1 METLFG
7 QNQSAPKS
15 GDIMD
20 SSQANFA
27 KDVLDASRDKP
38 VIVDF
43 WAPWCGPCKQLT
55 PALEKTV
62 TAAKG
67 AVKLVKINIDENQAL
82 AQQLRI
88 QSIPTVYAFYQGRPV
103 DGFMGALPESQLK
116 EFIAKLVQ
124 VTGGAAEGSEA
135 AQLAEAVAHAKQAL
149 EAGDMMTASQIF
161 SELLQIDPANPD
173 AIGGMTRAYLKAGD
187 LARAKQTLATAPK
200 EHANHAEIAAARAAI
215 ELAEQAEKAGPA
227 AELQAQ
233 VDANPNDHQAR
244 YDLAM
249 ALYAGGQREEAI
261 DQLLDI
267 VKRDRK
273 WNEEGARKQLVKFF
287 EALGPMDPLTV
298 AARKRLS
305 SILFS

>member
-1 METLFG
+1 METMLG
-7 QNQSAPKS
+7 QTKPAAG
-15 GDIMD
+15 GDIID
-20 SSQANFA
+20 STQANFA

-55 PALEKTV
+55 PALEKVV

-103 DGFMGALPESQLK
+103 DGFMGAVPESQLK
-116 EFIAKLVQ
+116 EFIGKLLQ
-124 VTGGAAEGSEA
+124 ASGGAGGDEA
-135 AQLAEAVAHAKQAL
+135 AQIAEAIAHAKQAL
-149 EAGDMMTASQIF
+149 DSGDMMTASQIF
-161 SELLQIDPANPD
+161 AELLQHDPANPD

-187 LARAKQTLATAPK
+187 VARAKATIATAPK
-200 EHANHAEIAAARAAI
+200 EHANHAEIVAARAAI
-215 ELAEQAEKAGPA
+215 DLAEQAEKAGPV
-227 AELQAQ
+227 AELKAK
-233 VDANPNDHQAR
+233 VEAEPKNHQAR
-244 YDLAM
+244 YDLAL

-261 DQLLDI
+261 DELLDI
-267 VKRDRK
+267 VRRDRK

-287 EALGPMDPLTV
+287 EALGPMDPLTI

>member
-1 METLFG
+1 MESLIG
-7 QNQSAPKS
+7 QTKTAAAG
-15 GDIMD
+15 GDIID

-27 KDVLDASRDKP
+27 KDVLDASRDRP

-116 EFIAKLVQ
+116 EFIAKLMQ
-124 VTGGAAEGSEA
+124 VTGAAPGGDEA
-135 AQLAEAVAHAKQAL
+135 AQLAEVLAHAKEAL
-149 EAGDMMTASQIF
+149 DSGDMMTASQIF
-161 SELLQIDPANPD
+161 SEVLQHDPANVD
-173 AIGGMTRAYLKAGD
+173 AIAGMTRCYLKTGD
-187 LARAKQTLATAPK
+187 VERAKQILATAPK
-200 EHANHAEIAAARAAI
+200 EHANHAEIVAARAAI
-215 ELAEQAEKAGPA
+215 ELAEVAKKAGPVNDLKA
-227 AELQAQ
+227 KVEA
-233 VDANPNDHQAR
+233 DPKDHQSR
-244 YDLAM
+244 FDLAM
-249 ALYAGGQREEAI
+249 ALYAGGEHQSAVDE
-261 DQLLDI
+261 LLEI
-267 VKRDRK
+267 VRRDRK

-287 EALGPMDPLTV
+287 EARGPMDPMTID
-298 AARKRLS
+298 ARKRLS

>member
-1 METLFG
+1 METLLG
-7 QNQSAPKS
+7 QTPPASG
-15 GDIMD
+15 GDIID
-20 SSQANFA
+20 STQARFA

-55 PALEKTV
+55 PALEKVV

-116 EFIAKLVQ
+116 EFIAKLMQ
-124 VTGGAAEGSEA
+124 TTGANGAGDEA
-135 AQLAEAVAHAKQAL
+135 AQLAEVLAHAKEAL
-149 EAGDMMTASQIF
+149 DSGDMMTASQIF
-161 SELLQIDPANPD
+161 SEVLQHDPANPE
-173 AIGGMTRAYLKAGD
+173 AIGGMTRCYLKSGD
-187 LARAKQTLATAPK
+187 IERAKNTLGTALK
-200 EHANHAEIAAARAAI
+200 EQANHAEIVAARAAI
-215 ELAEQAEKAGPA
+215 ELAEAAKQAGPVNDLKA
-227 AELQAQ
+227 KVQ
-233 VDANPNDHQAR
+233 ANPKDHQAR
-244 YDLAM
+244 FDLAL
-249 ALYAGGQREEAI
+249 ALYASGEREGAV
-261 DQLLDI
+261 DALLEI
-267 VKRDRK
+267 VRRDRK

-287 EALGPMDPLTV
+287 EALGPMDPLTID
-298 AARKRLS
+298 ARKRLS

>member
-1 METLFG
+1 MESLIG
-7 QNQSAPKS
+7 QKKTAAAG
-15 GDIMD
+15 GDIID

-27 KDVLDASRDKP
+27 KDVLDASRDRP

-103 DGFMGALPESQLK
+103 DGFMGALPESQIK
-116 EFIAKLVQ
+116 EFIAKLMQ
-124 VTGGAAEGSEA
+124 VTGAAAGGDEA
-135 AQLAEAVAHAKQAL
+135 AQLAEVLAHAKEAL
-149 EAGDMMTASQIF
+149 DGGDMMTASQIF
-161 SELLQIDPANPD
+161 SEVLQHDPANVD
-173 AIGGMTRAYLKAGD
+173 AIAGMTRCYLKTGD
-187 LARAKQTLATAPK
+187 VERAKQTLATAPK
-200 EHANHAEIAAARAAI
+200 EHANHAEIVAARAAL
-215 ELAEQAEKAGPA
+215 ELAEVAKKAGP
-227 AELQAQ
+227 
-233 VDANPNDHQAR
+233 VDDLKAKVEADPKDHQSR
-244 YDLAM
+244 FDLAM
-249 ALYAGGQREEAI
+249 ALYAGGEHQSAVDE
-261 DQLLDI
+261 LLEI
-267 VKRDRK
+267 VRRDRK

-287 EALGPMDPLTV
+287 EARGPMDPMTID
-298 AARKRLS
+298 ARKRLS

>member
-1 METLFG
+1 METLLG
-7 QNQSAPKS
+7 QTPPATG
-15 GDIMD
+15 GDIID
-20 SSQANFA
+20 STQAQFA

-55 PALEKTV
+55 PALEKVV

-116 EFIAKLVQ
+116 EFIAKLMQ
-124 VTGGAAEGSEA
+124 TTGAPAGGDEA
-135 AQLAEAVAHAKQAL
+135 AQLAEVLAQAKEAL
-149 EAGDMMTASQIF
+149 DSGDMMTASQIF
-161 SELLQIDPANPD
+161 SEVLQHDPANVE
-173 AIGGMTRAYLKAGD
+173 AIAGMTRCYLKSGD
-187 LARAKQTLATAPK
+187 IERAKNTLAAAPK
-200 EHANHAEIAAARAAI
+200 EQANHAEIVAARAAI
-215 ELAEQAEKAGPA
+215 ELAEAAKQAGPVNDLKA
-227 AELQAQ
+227 KVQ
-233 VDANPNDHQAR
+233 ANPKDHQAR
-244 YDLAM
+244 FDLAM
-249 ALYAGGQREEAI
+249 ALYASGEREGAV
-261 DQLLDI
+261 DALLEI
-267 VKRDRK
+267 VRRDRK

-287 EALGPMDPLTV
+287 EALGPMDPLTID
-298 AARKRLS
+298 ARKRLS

>member
-1 METLFG
+1 METLIG
-7 QNQSAPKS
+7 QNPAAPAG
-15 GDIMD
+15 GDIID

-55 PALEKTV
+55 PALEKVV

-116 EFIAKLVQ
+116 EFIAKLMQ
-124 VTGGAAEGSEA
+124 VTGADGAGDEA
-135 AQLAEAVAHAKQAL
+135 AQLAEVLAHAKQAL
-149 EAGDMMTASQIF
+149 ESGDMMTASQIYT
-161 SELLQIDPANPD
+161 EVLQHDPTHPE
-173 AIGGMTRAYLKAGD
+173 AIAGMARAYLKAAD
-187 LARAKQTLATAPK
+187 VTRAKQILDTAPK
-200 EHANHAEIAAARAAI
+200 EHANHAEIVAARAAI
-215 ELAEQAEKAGPA
+215 ELAEQAEKAGPVNDLKA
-227 AELQAQ
+227 KVE
-233 VDANPNDHQAR
+233 ANPKDHQAR

-249 ALYAGGQREEAI
+249 ALYAGGEREGAVDE
-261 DQLLDI
+261 LLEI
-267 VKRDRK
+267 IRRDRK

-298 AARKRLS
+298 DARKRLS

>member
-1 METLFG
+1 METLLG
-7 QNQSAPKS
+7 QNQPAAG

-20 SSQANFA
+20 STQARFA

-55 PALEKTV
+55 PALEKVV

-116 EFIAKLVQ
+116 EFIAKLMQ
-124 VTGGAAEGSEA
+124 TTGANGAGDEA
-135 AQLAEAVAHAKQAL
+135 AQLAEVIAHAKQAL
-149 EAGDMMTASQIF
+149 ESGDMMTASQIF
-161 SELLQIDPANPD
+161 AEVLQHDPANPE
-173 AIGGMTRAYLKAGD
+173 AIAGMTRAYLKAGD
-187 LARAKQTLATAPK
+187 VSRAKATIATAPQ
-200 EHANHAEIAAARAAI
+200 EHTNHADIIAARAAI
-215 ELAEQAEKAGPA
+215 ELAEQAEKAGPVT
-227 AELQAQ
+227 ELKAQ
-233 VDANPNDHQAR
+233 VEADPKNHQAR
-244 YDLAM
+244 FDLAM
-249 ALYAGGQREEAI
+249 ALYAGGEREAAI
-261 DQLLDI
+261 SELLEI
-267 VKRDRK
+267 VRRDPK

-287 EALGPMDPLTV
+287 EALGPMDPLTID
-298 AARKRLS
+298 ARKRLS

>member
-1 METLFG
+1 METILG
-7 QNQSAPKS
+7 QNQTAPAG
-15 GDIMD
+15 GDIVD
-20 SSQANFA
+20 STQARFA
-27 KDVLDASRDKP
+27 KDVLDASREKP

-55 PALEKTV
+55 PLLEKTV

-116 EFIAKLVQ
+116 EFVGKLIQ
-124 VTGGAAEGSEA
+124 VAGGAGGGEA
-135 AQLAEAVAHAKQAL
+135 AQLAEAVAQAKQAL
-149 EAGDMMTASQIF
+149 DAGDMMTASQIF
-161 SELLQIDPANPD
+161 AEVLQIDPGNAE

-187 LARAKQTLATAPK
+187 VARAKATLATAPK

-227 AELQAQ
+227 AELKAK
-233 VDANPNDHQAR
+233 VEADPKNHQAR
-244 YDLAM
+244 FDLAM
-249 ALYAGGQREEAI
+249 ALYAGGEREAAI
-261 DQLLDI
+261 DALLEI
-267 VKRDRK
+267 VRRDRK
-273 WNEEGARKQLVKFF
+273 WNDEAARKQLVKFF
-287 EALGPMDPLTV
+287 EALGAMDPLTV
-298 AARKRLS
+298 DARKRLS

>member
-1 METLFG
+1 MESLIG
-7 QNQSAPKS
+7 QTKTAAAG
-15 GDIMD
+15 GDIID

-27 KDVLDASRDKP
+27 KDVLDASRDRP

-116 EFIAKLVQ
+116 EFIAKLMQ
-124 VTGGAAEGSEA
+124 VTGATPGGDEA
-135 AQLAEAVAHAKQAL
+135 AQLAEVLAHAKEAL
-149 EAGDMMTASQIF
+149 DSGDMMTASQIF
-161 SELLQIDPANPD
+161 SEVLQHDPANVD
-173 AIGGMTRAYLKAGD
+173 AIAGMTRCYLKTGD
-187 LARAKQTLATAPK
+187 VERAKQILATAPK
-200 EHANHAEIAAARAAI
+200 EQANHAEIVAARAAI
-215 ELAEQAEKAGPA
+215 ELAEVAKKAGPVNDLRA
-227 AELQAQ
+227 KVEA
-233 VDANPNDHQAR
+233 DPKDHQSR
-244 YDLAM
+244 FDLAM
-249 ALYAGGQREEAI
+249 ALYASGEHQGAVDE
-261 DQLLDI
+261 LLEI
-267 VKRDRK
+267 VRRDRK

-287 EALGPMDPLTV
+287 EARGPMDPLTID
-298 AARKRLS
+298 ARKRLS